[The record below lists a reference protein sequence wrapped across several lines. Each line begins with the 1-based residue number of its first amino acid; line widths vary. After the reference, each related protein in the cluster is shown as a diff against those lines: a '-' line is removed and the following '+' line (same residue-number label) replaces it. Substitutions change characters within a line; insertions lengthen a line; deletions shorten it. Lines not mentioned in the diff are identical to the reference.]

1 MGVLIAVIGADEEP
15 GSGRGPPVADADYSL
30 HEQLEGQHRMAKM
43 IAFDEEARRGLERGM
58 NTLADAVKVTLGPRG
73 RNVVLEKKWGAP
85 TITNDGVSIAKEIE
99 LEDPWEKIGAELVKE
114 VAKKTDDIAGD
125 GTTTATVLA
134 QALVREGLRNVAAG
148 ANPMALK
155 RGIEKAVEAVSQ
167 QLLKTAKEVE
177 TKEQIA
183 ATASISAADPTI
195 GELIAEAMD
204 KVGKE
209 GVITVEESNT
219 FGLELELTEGM
230 RFDKG
235 YISPYFVTDAE
246 RMEAE
251 LEDPYILLVSSKIST
266 VKDLLPLL
274 EKVMQGGK
282 PLAVIAEDV
291 EGEALATL
299 VVNKIRGTFKSV
311 AVKAPGF
318 GDRREAMLADMAIL
332 TGGEVISEKVGLKLE
347 NADLALLGR
356 ARKVVVTKDET
367 TIVDGAGDADQI
379 AGRVNQIRAE
389 IERTD
394 SDYDREKLQ
403 ERLAKLA
410 GGVAVIKAGAATE
423 VELKERKHRIEDAVR
438 NAKAAVEEGIV
449 AGGGVA
455 LIQAGAGLFEGLG
468 LDGDE
473 ATGANIVKVALEAP
487 LKQIAINAGLE
498 GGVVAEKVRNL
509 GPGEGL
515 DAATG
520 EYKDLIKAGII
531 DPAKVT
537 RSALQNA
544 ASIAALFLTTAVVIV
559 DKPEK
564 NAAGDPS
571 GGMGGMDY

>member
-1 MGVLIAVIGADEEP
+1 
-15 GSGRGPPVADADYSL
+15 
-30 HEQLEGQHRMAKM
+30 MAKI

-58 NTLADAVKVTLGPRG
+58 NQLADAVKVTLGPKG

-99 LEDPWEKIGAELVKE
+99 LEDSYEKIGAELVKE
-114 VAKKTDDIAGD
+114 VAKKTDDVAGD

-134 QALVREGLRNVAAG
+134 QALVKEGLRNVAAG

-155 RGIEKAVEAVSQ
+155 RGIEAAVESVSEA
-167 QLLKTAKEVE
+167 LLGQAKEVE

-183 ATASISAADPTI
+183 STASISAGDTQI

-209 GVITVEESNT
+209 GVITVEESQT

-235 YISPYFVTDAE
+235 YISAYFATDME

-251 LEDPYILLVSSKIST
+251 LEDPYILIVNSKVGN

-274 EKVMQGGK
+274 EKVMQSGK
-282 PLAVIAEDV
+282 PLLIIAEDV
-291 EGEALATL
+291 EGEALSTL

-318 GDRREAMLADMAIL
+318 GDRRKAMLGDIAIL
-332 TGGEVISEKVGLKLE
+332 TGGQVISEEVGLKLE
-347 NADLALLGR
+347 NATLDLLGR
-356 ARKVVVTKDET
+356 ARKVVITKDET
-367 TIVDGAGDADQI
+367 TIVDGAGDSEGVQ
-379 AGRVNQIRAE
+379 GRVNQIRAE
-389 IERTD
+389 IENSD

-455 LIQAGAGLFEGLG
+455 LLQASSVFEKLE
-468 LDGDE
+468 LEGDE
-473 ATGANIVKVALEAP
+473 ATGAAAVKLALEAP
-487 LKQIAINAGLE
+487 LKQIAVNAGLE
-498 GGVVAEKVRNL
+498 GGVVVEKVRNL
-509 GPGEGL
+509 PAGQGL
-515 DAATG
+515 NAATG
-520 EYKDLIKAGII
+520 EYVDMLAEGII

-544 ASIAALFLTTAVVIV
+544 ASIAALFLTTEAVIA

-564 NAAGDPS
+564 AAAGADAAAAA
-571 GGMGGMDY
+571 GGMGGMDF

>member
-1 MGVLIAVIGADEEP
+1 
-15 GSGRGPPVADADYSL
+15 
-30 HEQLEGQHRMAKM
+30 MAKI
-43 IAFDEEARRGLERGM
+43 IAFDEEARRGLERGL
-58 NTLADAVKVTLGPRG
+58 NQLADAVKVTLGPRG

-99 LEDPWEKIGAELVKE
+99 LDDPYEKIGAELVKE
-114 VAKKTDDIAGD
+114 VAKKTDDVAGD

-155 RGIEKAVEAVSQ
+155 RGIEAAVASVSEALSQ
-167 QLLKTAKEVE
+167 LAKDVE

-183 ATASISAADPTI
+183 STASISAGDPTV
-195 GELIAEAMD
+195 GEIIAEAMD

-235 YISPYFVTDAE
+235 YISAYFMTDAE
-246 RMEAE
+246 RMEAVFD
-251 LEDPYILLVSSKIST
+251 DPYILVYNGKISS
-266 VKDLLPLL
+266 VKDLLPIL
-274 EKVMQGGK
+274 EKVMQSGK
-282 PLAVIAEDV
+282 PLIIIAEDV

-299 VVNKIRGTFKSV
+299 VVNKVRGTFKSV

-318 GDRREAMLADMAIL
+318 GDRRKAMLNDIAIL
-332 TGGEVISEKVGLKLE
+332 AGGTVISEEVGLKLDQ
-347 NADLALLGR
+347 ADLSLLGT

-367 TIVDGAGDADQI
+367 TIVDGGGDPEQI
-379 AGRVNQIRAE
+379 QGRVNQIRAE
-389 IERTD
+389 IEKSD

-410 GGVAVIKAGAATE
+410 GGVAVIKVGAATE

-449 AGGGVA
+449 PGGGVA
-455 LIQAGAGLFEGLG
+455 LVQAGKTAFEK
-468 LDGDE
+468 LDLVGDE
-473 ATGANIVKVALEAP
+473 ATGANIVKVALDAP
-487 LKQIAINAGLE
+487 LRQIAVNAGLE
-498 GGVVAEKVRNL
+498 GGVVVEKVRNL
-509 GPGEGL
+509 DAGHGL
-515 DAATG
+515 NAANG
-520 EYKDLIKAGII
+520 EYVDLLAAGII

-544 ASIAALFLTTAVVIV
+544 ASIAALFLTTEAVVA

-564 NAAGDPS
+564 TPAPAGAP
-571 GGMGGMDY
+571 GGGEMDF

>member
-1 MGVLIAVIGADEEP
+1 MRPAQGCRPSVAGIALTIA
-15 GSGRGPPVADADYSL
+15 SSL
-30 HEQLEGQHRMAKM
+30 SEDHTAMAKM

-99 LEDPWEKIGAELVKE
+99 LEDPWEKVGAELVKE

-155 RGIEKAVEAVSQ
+155 RGIEKATEAVAAE
-167 QLLKTAKEVE
+167 LLKTAKEVE

-183 ATASISAADPTI
+183 ATASISAADKAI
-195 GELIAEAMD
+195 GDLIAEAMD

-209 GVITVEESNT
+209 GVITVEESQT

-251 LEDPYILLVSSKIST
+251 LEDPYILLVSGKIST

-274 EKVMQGGK
+274 EKVMQSGK

-318 GDRREAMLADMAIL
+318 GDRREAMLTDMAIL

-347 NADLALLGR
+347 NTDLSLLGR

-379 AGRVNQIRAE
+379 AGRVNQIRTE
-389 IERTD
+389 IEKSD

-449 AGGGVA
+449 PGGGVA
-455 LIQAGAGLFEGLG
+455 LLQAGANVFDGLG

-473 ATGANIVKVALEAP
+473 LTGANIVKVALEAP

-509 GPGEGL
+509 PAGEGL
-515 DAATG
+515 DAAAG
-520 EYKDLIKAGII
+520 EYKDLVKAGII

-544 ASIAALFLTTAVVIV
+544 ASIAALFLTTEAVIA

-564 NAAGDPS
+564 EKAGAGAPDM
-571 GGMGGMDY
+571 GGGMDF

>member
-1 MGVLIAVIGADEEP
+1 
-15 GSGRGPPVADADYSL
+15 
-30 HEQLEGQHRMAKM
+30 MAKI
-43 IAFDEEARRGLERGM
+43 IAFDEEARRSMERGL
-58 NTLADAVKVTLGPRG
+58 NILADTVKVTLGPKG
-73 RNVVLEKKWGAP
+73 RNVVLDKKWGAP

-99 LEDPWEKIGAELVKE
+99 LEDPYEKIGAELVKE
-114 VAKKTDDIAGD
+114 VAKKTDDVAGD

-134 QALVREGLRNVAAG
+134 QALVREGLRVVAAG
-148 ANPMALK
+148 ANPIAVK
-155 RGIEKAVEAVSQ
+155 RGIEKAVDAVTE
-167 QLLKTAKEVE
+167 QLLNAAKEIE
-177 TKEQIA
+177 TKEEIA
-183 ATASISAADPTI
+183 ATAAISAGDPAI
-195 GELIAEAMD
+195 GELIAEALD

-235 YISPYFVTDAE
+235 FLARYFETDPE
-246 RMEAE
+246 RQEAV
-251 LEDPYILLVSSKIST
+251 LEDPYVLIVESKIAN
-266 VKDLLPLL
+266 VKDLLPVLDQVMKAGRSLL
-274 EKVMQGGK
+274 I
-282 PLAVIAEDV
+282 IAEDV

-299 VVNKIRGTFKSV
+299 VLNKIRGTFKSV

-318 GDRREAMLADMAIL
+318 GDRRKAMLQDIAIL
-332 TGGEVISEKVGLKLE
+332 TGGQVITETVGLKLE
-347 NADLALLGR
+347 NATLDLLGQ

-367 TIVDGAGDADQI
+367 TIVEGAGDADLIQ
-379 AGRVNQIRAE
+379 GRVNQIRGE
-389 IERTD
+389 IEKSD

-455 LIQAGAGLFEGLG
+455 LIQAGAVAFEKLE
-468 LDGDE
+468 LEGDE
-473 ATGANIVKVALEAP
+473 ATGAQIVRAAIDAP
-487 LKQIAINAGLE
+487 LKQIAVNAGLE

-509 GPGEGL
+509 PAGQGL
-515 DAATG
+515 NAATG
-520 EYKDLIKAGII
+520 VYEDLLAAGVN
-531 DPAKVT
+531 DPVKVT

-544 ASIAALFLTTAVVIV
+544 ASIAALFLTTEAVVA

-564 NAAGDPS
+564 TPAMPGGD
-571 GGMGGMDY
+571 GGMGGMDF